1 MHFEHATKIKTMI
14 SRHNLHSDNKTNC
27 HSCSRPRSSLI
38 VLSPLPTQEASGSTC
53 GHRSHASPNH
63 WPPNIPTSHTGLCT
77 PRQAVGSASAPRSVP
92 GLPSDRCARPPWCVN
107 GGAKLHPP
115 SEGRGWARGCER
127 SKRSLELLAERWQPW
142 GRGQSR
148 ALISGLIPGSEGH
161 LREGRTEVFL
171 GNAAA
176 VREKCITALNE
187 S

>member
-1 MHFEHATKIKTMI
+1 MHFEHATKIKTML

-27 HSCSRPRSSLI
+27 HSCSRPHSSLI

-53 GHRSHASPNH
+53 VHRSHASPNH

-115 SEGRGWARGCER
+115 SEGRGWAEGV
-127 SKRSLELLAERWQPW
+127 SA
-142 GRGQSR
+142 
-148 ALISGLIPGSEGH
+148 ASGASSCWLIPGSEGH